1 MPMMDTTAIRSLKL
15 HEWPQADQVAWA
27 EACRPGGRL
36 TRGGLACHLTLVTR
50 NDLARRYGQFLDHV
64 VRMEGPFPQNL
75 AAASITPGRVATYV
89 AELRAR
95 VASVTVHGSIAKLR
109 RVAELLN
116 PLLELDWLREV
127 ENALAL
133 EMRPA
138 PKFHRIAASEDIILA
153 GLTLMREAEITR
165 STTPLKRALL
175 YRNGL
180 MIALLALC
188 PIRLK
193 NYSGLVLDQNL
204 IRLGDNWHIA
214 LRAQETKERRP
225 DERPVPAFLTPYIGC
240 YLKTYRP
247 LFKCNSRALWAG
259 QYSKPLSYS
268 AVERV
273 VTETTRHTLGI
284 AISPHL
290 FRTSAASSANMHAG
304 THPNLASVL
313 LNHRGQKTTQ
323 DHYNRANCAYYGQ
336 KFVNL
341 IENEG
346 ARPRD

>member
-1 MPMMDTTAIRSLKL
+1 MDTTAIRSLKL

-50 NDLARRYGQFLDHV
+50 NDLAGRYGLFLDHV

-75 AAASITPGRVATYV
+75 AAASITPVRVATYV

-109 RVAELLN
+109 RAAELLN

-180 MIALLALC
+180 MIALLTLC

-214 LRAQETKERRP
+214 LTAQETKERRP
-225 DERPVPAFLTPYIGC
+225 DEKKHRRCRGHQE
-240 YLKTYRP
+240 
-247 LFKCNSRALWAG
+247 S
-259 QYSKPLSYS
+259 
-268 AVERV
+268 
-273 VTETTRHTLGI
+273 TR
-284 AISPHL
+284 
-290 FRTSAASSANMHAG
+290 
-304 THPNLASVL
+304 
-313 LNHRGQKTTQ
+313 
-323 DHYNRANCAYYGQ
+323 
-336 KFVNL
+336 
-341 IENEG
+341 
-346 ARPRD
+346 